1 MNYMSYQFLRVNL
14 NRNIMKNIIA
24 KSWIVLVMAALVSCA
39 EKYPMYNLKD
49 TRLGFRFKYDESAQM
64 VLDSAIRFSFV
75 YRPELVET
83 TVWVEV
89 QTSGFLSDNDRAFEV
104 EQVEA
109 TAENVFTK
117 LPAGTVVKNAESGVH
132 FKSFDDP
139 EIKKQMFVPAGSATA
154 KFPIVFYRH
163 PDMKTDK
170 VYLRLKIKEN
180 SNFKESFR
188 KNRYAVVEI
197 SDMLTKPATWDFANG
212 FAGTYSRVKHE
223 FMIKVAT
230 WTIDEAWFEDNFKS
244 YETNDQGYVFYLSNY
259 FTAELVKEN
268 DARLARGE
276 DVIKD
281 ENGNPIFFT
290 LGLEPQPYK
299 SEN

>member
-1 MNYMSYQFLRVNL
+1 
-14 NRNIMKNIIA
+14 
-24 KSWIVLVMAALVSCA
+24 MAVLVSCT
-39 EKYPMYNLKD
+39 EKYPMYNLED
-49 TRLGFRFKYDESAQM
+49 TRLGFKFKYDESAQE
-64 VLDSAIRFSFV
+64 VLDSAIRFSFI
-75 YRPELVET
+75 YHPELIET
-83 TVWVEV
+83 TIWVEV
-89 QTSGFLSDNDRAFEV
+89 QTSGFLSDKDKTFEV
-104 EQVEA
+104 EQVKA
-109 TAENVFTK
+109 TADNVFTQ

-132 FKSFDDP
+132 FKPFDDP
-139 EIKKQMFVPAGSATA
+139 EIKKHMFVPAGSATA

-180 SNFKESFR
+180 SNFKESFP

-212 FAGTYSRVKHE
+212 FAGTYSRAKHE

-244 YETNDQGYVFYLSNY
+244 YETNDQGYVFYLSNF
-259 FTAELVKEN
+259 FTSELVKEN

-281 ENGNPIFFT
+281 ENGNPIFFM

>member
-1 MNYMSYQFLRVNL
+1 
-14 NRNIMKNIIA
+14 MKSILAKLWIIGFVA
-24 KSWIVLVMAALVSCA
+24 VFVCCT
-39 EKYPMYNLKD
+39 ETYPMYNLKD
-49 TRLGFRFKYDESAQM
+49 TRLGFGFKYDESAQM

-75 YRPELVET
+75 YQPELTET
-83 TVWVEV
+83 TIWVEV
-89 QTSGFLSDNDRAFEV
+89 KTSGFLSDKARAFEV
-104 EQVEA
+104 EQVVA
-109 TAENVFTK
+109 DASNIFTK
-117 LPAGTVVKNAESGVH
+117 LPAGTSVKNAEPGVH
-132 FKSFDDP
+132 FKPLSDP
-139 EIKKQMFVPAGSATA
+139 EIKSQMVVPAGAATA
-154 KFPIVFYRH
+154 RFPIVFYRH

-170 VYLRLKIKEN
+170 LYLRLRIKEN

-188 KNRYAVVEI
+188 KDRFAVVEV

-212 FAGTYSRVKHE
+212 FAGTYSKVKHE
-223 FMIKVAT
+223 FMISVAT
-230 WTIDEAWFEDNFKS
+230 WLIDEAWFEDNFKG

-259 FTAELVKEN
+259 FTDKLIAEN

-299 SEN
+299 SENK

>member
-1 MNYMSYQFLRVNL
+1 
-14 NRNIMKNIIA
+14 
-24 KSWIVLVMAALVSCA
+24 MAALVSCA

-49 TRLGFRFKYDESAQM
+49 TRLGFGFKYDESAQM

-139 EIKKQMFVPAGSATA
+139 EIKKQMFVPAGSASA